1 MAVPTGSGTETVHSG
16 LFEDI
21 ISTPFDLITGVQH
34 HVYTVLSV
42 IVCCRAVHASANQI
56 TFKLV
61 GYDSKAGASG
71 ENIILALWDGV
82 LNETFVFNDKFS
94 FNGYEPDANT
104 QIARAAQAGSAAQKL
119 QISTEDSSCK
129 IDVAVTYIDQDFS

>member
-1 MAVPTGSGTETVHSG
+1 MALPTGPGTETIHSA

-21 ISTPFDLITGVQH
+21 ISTPVDLITGVQH

-42 IVCCRAVHASANQI
+42 IVCTRAVGSYNEI

-71 ENIILALWDGV
+71 ENIILALWQGV
-82 LNETFVFNDKFS
+82 VGETFVWNDKFS
-94 FNGYEPDANT
+94 FNGYEPSSNT
-104 QIARAAQAGSAAQKL
+104 QVARAAQAGSTAQKL

-129 IDVAVTYIDQDFS
+129 IDVTVTYIDQDFS